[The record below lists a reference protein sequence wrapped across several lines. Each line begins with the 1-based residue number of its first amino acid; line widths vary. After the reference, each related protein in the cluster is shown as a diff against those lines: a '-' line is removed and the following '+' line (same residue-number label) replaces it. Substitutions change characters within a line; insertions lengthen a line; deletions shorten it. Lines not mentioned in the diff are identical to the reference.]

1 MVIDMREED
10 EGMYDKYHVEKKDGT
25 TDPHADYFVLRI
37 DSDIHARVAALA
49 YAESI
54 KEQNINLSF
63 DIIARVRKYNERDNE
78 SKGN

>member
-1 MVIDMREED
+1 MIEED
-10 EGMYDKYHVEKKDGT
+10 GGMYDKYRVEKKDGT
-25 TDPHADYFVLRI
+25 TDPDADYFVLRL

-54 KEQNINLSF
+54 KEKNINLSF

>member
-1 MVIDMREED
+1 M
-10 EGMYDKYHVEKKDGT
+10 EGDGGIYDKYHVEKKDGS
-25 TDPHADYFVLRI
+25 TDPNADYFVLRL

-54 KEQNINLSF
+54 KDQNINLSF
-63 DIIARVRKYNERDNE
+63 DIVSRVRKYNNQDNE